1 MVEDKD
7 MRDDEELEEPE
18 EGGMYEHYKL
28 EVDPGQKLL
37 RVDKYLVNRID
48 NASRSRIQAAA
59 DAGNILVNGESVKSN
74 YKVKPGDEVSVVMD
88 FPRRE
93 LKIIPEDIPLNIVYE
108 DDELLVVNKQPGL
121 VVHPGH
127 GNYTGT
133 LVNALAYY
141 YKDLPLFKT
150 TDPRP
155 GLVHRIDKNTSGLMV
170 VAKTERAKIKLAQ
183 QFFEKTTKR
192 QYVALVWGNLKEPTG
207 TVEGNIGRSMKDRQI
222 FTVYPEGDH
231 GKHAVTHYKVLEELG
246 YVNLIQCQLET
257 GRTHQIRV
265 HMKYL
270 GHPLFNDDTYGGD
283 QVLRGTT
290 FSKYKQFVHN
300 CFKMLPRQALHAK
313 TLGFVHPVTGE
324 EMLFDSELPDDMTQV
339 IDRWRDYISNRNID

>member
-7 MRDDEELEEPE
+7 MRDDEELDEPE

-74 YKVKPGDEVSVVMD
+74 YKVKPGDEVSIVMD

-192 QYVALVWGNLKEPTG
+192 QYVALVWGNLKEPAG
-207 TVEGNIGRSMKDRQI
+207 TIEGNIGRSMKDRQI

-324 EMLFDSELPDDMTQV
+324 EMLFDSELPDDMIQV
-339 IDRWRDYISNRNID
+339 IDRWRDYISNRSID